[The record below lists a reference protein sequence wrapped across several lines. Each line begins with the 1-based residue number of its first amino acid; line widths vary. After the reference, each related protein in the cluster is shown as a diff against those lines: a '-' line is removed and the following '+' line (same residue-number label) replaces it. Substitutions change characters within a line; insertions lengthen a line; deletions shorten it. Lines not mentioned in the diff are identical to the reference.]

1 MPDILTPAQVAE
13 CRERV
18 ERATEGPW
26 EVEGGGGMH
35 MDGTRDWYTI
45 SCPWNEH
52 TKYYIG
58 LGALKLPEAE
68 FVAHARTDIPAL
80 CATVEALRV
89 ENERLRGALKRLV
102 DQVTVDESGKARPMY
117 RHEVEGIAMEAL
129 EPQP

>member
-1 MPDILTPAQVAE
+1 MPDIYTPAQVAE
-13 CRERV
+13 CRERA

-68 FVAHARTDIPAL
+68 FVAHARTDIPEL
-80 CATVEALRV
+80 VATIEWLA
-89 ENERLRGALKRLV
+89 ERIGFSAATCPECSQFNAEWDACKGPKCDKADRELMAWLRG
-102 DQVTVDESGKARPMY
+102 KA
-117 RHEVEGIAMEAL
+117 
-129 EPQP
+129 